1 MLQSTPMSCNEDI
14 NAARACQPPD
24 VVSENVSPLPL
35 IVAWART
42 GPVDVGRVLAAVARA
57 YTATYDPAVAVTP
70 DAILGPRRLP
80 AVARARHLCAY
91 LLVEDYHLTCQAA
104 GQVLGRRDHTTI
116 LNSKARI
123 VAALASHDGTLAATL
138 AHARATL
145 TGCAPAVRARIER
158 SRDRAHSFAGATP
171 AELAEYRYWRLR
183 FLRTETSYS
192 GAPQGAA
199 LGGGVRS

>member
-80 AVARARHLCAY
+80 AVAQARHVCAY
-91 LLVEDYHLTCQAA
+91 LLIEDYHLTCQAA
-104 GQVLGRRDHTTI
+104 GQALGRRDHSTI

-123 VAALASHDGTLAATL
+123 ATALANSDGTLAATL
-138 AHARATL
+138 AHARVTL

-158 SRDRAHSFAGATP
+158 SRDRARSFAGATP

-183 FLRTETSYS
+183 SLR
-192 GAPQGAA
+192 QG
-199 LGGGVRS
+199 VPV